1 MRSICAVHKHSTCP
15 MSQTRKSKGKVYNIN
30 MHVRF
35 VVAEDNNQR
44 RSTES
49 TSFYESYSTLA
60 NLRYI

>member
-1 MRSICAVHKHSTCP
+1 
-15 MSQTRKSKGKVYNIN
+15 MSQTRKSKGKVYN

-60 NLRYI
+60 NLRYIYKLKL